1 MVTLVMMMYRMT
13 LVYRDG
19 DTGDG
24 DEQDDISLLVTLVMM
39 MNRMTL
45 VYRDGDTG
53 DDDEQDDISLQ
64 GW

>member
-1 MVTLVMMMYRMT
+1 MVMNRIT

-24 DEQDDISLLVTLVMM
+24 DEQD
-39 MNRMTL
+39 N
-45 VYRDGDTG
+45 
-53 DDDEQDDISLQ
+53 ISLQ